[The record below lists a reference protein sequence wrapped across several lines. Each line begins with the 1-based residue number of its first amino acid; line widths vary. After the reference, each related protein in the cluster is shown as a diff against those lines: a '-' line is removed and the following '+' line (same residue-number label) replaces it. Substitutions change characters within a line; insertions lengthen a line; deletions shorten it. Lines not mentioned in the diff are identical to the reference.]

1 MKKYG
6 ILLIGCGYIG
16 CEHLKDI
23 YYRPEFEIVAVV
35 DKSEKRAALAAKKYN
50 ALSYGKDYK
59 PFLSDKRIQIVIIAT
74 YPDTHLKIA
83 QECLLYGKH
92 VLCEKPIARTFEESL
107 KFYNMAL
114 KSKCKVQVA
123 YILRHN
129 KSYHK
134 IKELIDSKIIGELK
148 VIRMVQ
154 NQHISD
160 WSRYCSL
167 LENCMPIVD
176 CGVHYIDI
184 VRWFTGS
191 EITKV
196 SGFGTKIDEDSPK
209 YNYTIMNFETEN
221 GCQGFYESCW
231 SRNIGAQNVKEFI
244 GTEGRI
250 TLTLAKH
257 RGEEI
262 ADGDLIRIYSKDSE
276 EYRSICYKSVYKDMY
291 AQILSLINSIEND
304 TPTVPSLEDVF
315 KAQQIALEAEK
326 AILNKIPV
334 SVESHG
340 VMPLKEKDK
349 MSVF

>member
-35 DKSEKRAALAAKKYN
+35 DKSEERAALAAKKYN

-83 QECLLYGKH
+83 KECLLYGKH

-262 ADGDLIRIYSKDSE
+262 ADGDLIRIYPKDSE

-291 AQILSLINSIEND
+291 TQILSLINSIEND
-304 TPTVPSLEDVF
+304 THTVPSLEDVF

>member
-35 DKSEKRAALAAKKYN
+35 DKSEERAALAAKKYN

-83 QECLLYGKH
+83 KECLLYGKH

-114 KSKCKVQVA
+114 KSKSKVQVA

-315 KAQQIALEAEK
+315 KAQQIALKAEK

>member
-35 DKSEKRAALAAKKYN
+35 DKSEERAALAAKKYN

-83 QECLLYGKH
+83 KECLLYGKH

-107 KFYNMAL
+107 KFYNTAL

-340 VMPLKEKDK
+340 VMPLKE
-349 MSVF
+349 

>member
-35 DKSEKRAALAAKKYN
+35 DKSEERAALAAKKYN

-59 PFLSDKRIQIVIIAT
+59 PFLSDKQIQIVIIAT

-83 QECLLYGKH
+83 KECLLYGKH

-209 YNYTIMNFETEN
+209 YN
-221 GCQGFYESCW
+221 
-231 SRNIGAQNVKEFI
+231 
-244 GTEGRI
+244 
-250 TLTLAKH
+250 
-257 RGEEI
+257 
-262 ADGDLIRIYSKDSE
+262 
-276 EYRSICYKSVYKDMY
+276 
-291 AQILSLINSIEND
+291 
-304 TPTVPSLEDVF
+304 
-315 KAQQIALEAEK
+315 
-326 AILNKIPV
+326 
-334 SVESHG
+334 
-340 VMPLKEKDK
+340 
-349 MSVF
+349 

>member
-35 DKSEKRAALAAKKYN
+35 DKSEERAALAAKKYN

-83 QECLLYGKH
+83 KECLLYGKH

-262 ADGDLIRIYSKDSE
+262 ADGDLIRIYPKDSE

-291 AQILSLINSIEND
+291 AQILYLINSIEND

>member
-35 DKSEKRAALAAKKYN
+35 DKSEERAALAAKKYN

-83 QECLLYGKH
+83 KECLLYGKH

-123 YILRHN
+123 YILCHN

-134 IKELIDSKIIGELK
+134 IKKLIDSKIIGELK

-340 VMPLKEKDK
+340 VMPLKE
-349 MSVF
+349 

>member
-23 YYRPEFEIVAVV
+23 YFRPEFEIVAVV
-35 DKSEKRAALAAKKYN
+35 DKSAERAALAAKKYN

-74 YPDTHLKIA
+74 YPDTHLEIA
-83 QECLLYGKH
+83 KECLLYGKH

-114 KSKCKVQVA
+114 KSKCKFQVA

-129 KSYHK
+129 RSYHK

-148 VIRMVQ
+148 VIIMVQ

-196 SGFGTKIDEDSPK
+196 SGFGTKIDKDSPK

-340 VMPLKEKDK
+340 VMPLKE
-349 MSVF
+349 

>member
-35 DKSEKRAALAAKKYN
+35 DKSEERAALAAKKYN
-50 ALSYGKDYK
+50 AFSYGKDYK

-83 QECLLYGKH
+83 KECLLYGKH

-262 ADGDLIRIYSKDSE
+262 ADGDLIRIYPKDSE

-340 VMPLKEKDK
+340 IMPLKEKDK

>member
-35 DKSEKRAALAAKKYN
+35 DKSEERAALAAKKYN

-83 QECLLYGKH
+83 KECLLYGKH

-134 IKELIDSKIIGELK
+134 IKKLIDSKIIGELK

-340 VMPLKEKDK
+340 VMPLKE
-349 MSVF
+349 

>member
-35 DKSEKRAALAAKKYN
+35 DKSEERAALAAKKYN

-83 QECLLYGKH
+83 KECLLYGKH

-114 KSKCKVQVA
+114 KSKSKVQVA

-340 VMPLKEKDK
+340 VMPLKVKR
-349 MSVF
+349 

>member
-35 DKSEKRAALAAKKYN
+35 DKSEERAALADKKYN

-83 QECLLYGKH
+83 KECLLYGKH

-262 ADGDLIRIYSKDSE
+262 ADGDLIRIYPKDSE

>member
-35 DKSEKRAALAAKKYN
+35 DKSEERAALAAKKYN

-83 QECLLYGKH
+83 KECLLYGKH

-114 KSKCKVQVA
+114 KSKSKVQVA

>member
-35 DKSEKRAALAAKKYN
+35 DKSEERAALAAKKYN

-83 QECLLYGKH
+83 KECLLYGKH

-114 KSKCKVQVA
+114 KSKSKVQVA

-262 ADGDLIRIYSKDSE
+262 ADGDLIRIYPKDSE

>member
-1 MKKYG
+1 MVFLRSG
-6 ILLIGCGYIG
+6 LL
-16 CEHLKDI
+16 
-23 YYRPEFEIVAVV
+23 P
-35 DKSEKRAALAAKKYN
+35 
-50 ALSYGKDYK
+50 
-59 PFLSDKRIQIVIIAT
+59 
-74 YPDTHLKIA
+74 
-83 QECLLYGKH
+83 
-92 VLCEKPIARTFEESL
+92 SL
-107 KFYNMAL
+107 R
-114 KSKCKVQVA
+114 KSKV
-123 YILRHN
+123 L
-129 KSYHK
+129 YHK
-134 IKELIDSKIIGELK
+134 VTAILILFQLAIAICEIKELIDSKIIGELK

-262 ADGDLIRIYSKDSE
+262 ADGDLIRIYPKDSE

>member
-35 DKSEKRAALAAKKYN
+35 DKSEERAALAAKKYN

-74 YPDTHLKIA
+74 YPDTHLEIA
-83 QECLLYGKH
+83 KECLLYGKH

-262 ADGDLIRIYSKDSE
+262 ADGDLIRIYPKDSE

>member
-1 MKKYG
+1 M
-6 ILLIGCGYIG
+6 
-16 CEHLKDI
+16 
-23 YYRPEFEIVAVV
+23 
-35 DKSEKRAALAAKKYN
+35 
-50 ALSYGKDYK
+50 
-59 PFLSDKRIQIVIIAT
+59 
-74 YPDTHLKIA
+74 
-83 QECLLYGKH
+83 
-92 VLCEKPIARTFEESL
+92 CEKPIARTFEESL

-315 KAQQIALEAEK
+315 KAQQIALKAEK

>member
-23 YYRPEFEIVAVV
+23 YCRPEFEIVAVV
-35 DKSEKRAALAAKKYN
+35 DKSEERAALAAKKYN

-59 PFLSDKRIQIVIIAT
+59 PFLSDKQIQIVIIAT

-83 QECLLYGKH
+83 KECLLYGKH

-262 ADGDLIRIYSKDSE
+262 ADGDLIRIYPKDSE

>member
-35 DKSEKRAALAAKKYN
+35 DKSEERAALAAKKYN

-83 QECLLYGKH
+83 KECLLYGKH

-114 KSKCKVQVA
+114 KSKCKVQVE

-334 SVESHG
+334 TVESHG
-340 VMPLKEKDK
+340 VMPLKEKR
-349 MSVF
+349 

>member
-35 DKSEKRAALAAKKYN
+35 DKSEERAALAAKKYN

-83 QECLLYGKH
+83 KECLLYGKH

-262 ADGDLIRIYSKDSE
+262 ADGDLIRIYPKDSE

-315 KAQQIALEAEK
+315 KAQQIALKAEK

>member
-35 DKSEKRAALAAKKYN
+35 DKSEERAALAAKKYN

-83 QECLLYGKH
+83 KECLLYGKH

-114 KSKCKVQVA
+114 KSKSKVQVA

-191 EITKV
+191 EIKKV

>member
-35 DKSEKRAALAAKKYN
+35 DKSEERAALAAKKYN

-83 QECLLYGKH
+83 KECLLYGKH

-114 KSKCKVQVA
+114 KSKSKVQVA

-326 AILNKIPV
+326 AILKKIPV

-340 VMPLKEKDK
+340 VMPLKVKR
-349 MSVF
+349 

>member
-1 MKKYG
+1 M
-6 ILLIGCGYIG
+6 
-16 CEHLKDI
+16 
-23 YYRPEFEIVAVV
+23 
-35 DKSEKRAALAAKKYN
+35 
-50 ALSYGKDYK
+50 
-59 PFLSDKRIQIVIIAT
+59 
-74 YPDTHLKIA
+74 
-83 QECLLYGKH
+83 
-92 VLCEKPIARTFEESL
+92 
-107 KFYNMAL
+107 
-114 KSKCKVQVA
+114 
-123 YILRHN
+123 
-129 KSYHK
+129 
-134 IKELIDSKIIGELK
+134 KIIGELK

-176 CGVHYIDI
+176 CGVHCIDI

-244 GTEGRI
+244 GSEGRI

-291 AQILSLINSIEND
+291 VQILSLINSIEND

-340 VMPLKEKDK
+340 VMPLKE
-349 MSVF
+349 

>member
-35 DKSEKRAALAAKKYN
+35 DKSEERAALAAKKYN

-83 QECLLYGKH
+83 KECLLYGKH

-231 SRNIGAQNVKEFI
+231 SRNVGAQNVKEFI

-262 ADGDLIRIYSKDSE
+262 TDGDLIRIYSKDSE

-291 AQILSLINSIEND
+291 AQILSLINNIEND